1 MKTLELELTFPN
13 NKIIKKE
20 IEIDDMTFEFL
31 TLVYKQWSDQMTK
44 YIGNES
50 KWYDDIFSIQANILN
65 GILKKFYGIEP
76 NEWILTN
83 EDFYTNILTIEI
95 DIN

>member
-1 MKTLELELTFPN
+1 MKTLKLGLTFPN
-13 NKIIKKE
+13 KKIIKKE
-20 IEIDDMTFEFL
+20 IEMDDITFEFL

-50 KWYDDIFSIQANILN
+50 KWYDDIFSLQANILN
-65 GILKKFYGIEP
+65 GILKNFYGIEP
-76 NEWILTN
+76 NEWILVH
-83 EDFYTNILTIEI
+83 EDYYPNILRIEI